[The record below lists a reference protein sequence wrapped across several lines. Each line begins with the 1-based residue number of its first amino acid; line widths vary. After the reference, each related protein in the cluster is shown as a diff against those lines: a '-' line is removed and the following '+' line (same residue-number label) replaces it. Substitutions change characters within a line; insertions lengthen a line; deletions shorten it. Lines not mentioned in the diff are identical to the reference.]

1 MTIEEKPDQRTQE
14 THQNPEQARSRR
26 ELVEE
31 LGKVLTEEP
40 DLLKLFESAVE
51 DQLNVQA
58 KERIRGDESEDGK

>member
-1 MTIEEKPDQRTQE
+1 MTTQEKPDQRTQE

-26 ELVEE
+26 ELGEE
-31 LGKVLTEEP
+31 LGKVLTEDP

-58 KERIRGDESEDGK
+58 KERIRGDESEDGR